1 METKKSIAN
10 AVREMQNGS
19 EIIDLVFNP
28 VTGNFEEVTRGMV
41 PAVGNVVT
49 AISRLGFAFV
59 KE

>member
-1 METKKSIAN
+1 MEATNRIAN
-10 AVREMQNGS
+10 TVKEMQNGS

-28 VTGNFEEVTRGMV
+28 VTGNFEEVPHGMV

-49 AISRLGFAFV
+49 GISKLGFAFV